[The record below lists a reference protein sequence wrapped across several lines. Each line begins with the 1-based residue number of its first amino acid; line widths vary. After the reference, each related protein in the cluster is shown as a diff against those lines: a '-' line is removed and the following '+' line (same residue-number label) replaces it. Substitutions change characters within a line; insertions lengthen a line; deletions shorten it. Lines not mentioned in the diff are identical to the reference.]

1 MDEEQ
6 KRLLEENPAV
16 TRENN
21 ALLKEARRNA
31 MIGLAV
37 KVVLYLLLLGV
48 PLFFISSYLGPLLTG
63 SGSNAPTGLF
73 GVPSPDQAQQ
83 LLKEYQSLYEGQ

>member
-1 MDEEQ
+1 MDEEL
-6 KRLLEENPAV
+6 KRLLEENLAV
-16 TRENN
+16 ARENN

-63 SGSNAPTGLF
+63 AGTSTPTGLF
-73 GVPSPDQAQQ
+73 GVPSPDEAQQ
-83 LLKEYQSLYEGQ
+83 LFEEYKSLYGD